1 MYITKFAL
9 KNIMRSK
16 GRNILIGII
25 VIIIAFAV
33 CISLCIRQAA
43 EEAKA
48 ETLEDINITA
58 QISPDREKA
67 MEGAMAGGMPG
78 EFDKDA
84 LSEMMGEALSL
95 KELKAYAEADS
106 VKSFYYTMTAY
117 MNGSDDFEA
126 YSTGDD
132 SGGSM
137 GFPGGMGGSFESG
150 DFAVTGFSSDEAMTE
165 FVDGTCEITDGAV
178 FEENTSKKVCIIPD
192 ELAEFNG
199 LEVGDKIA
207 VTTVDD
213 EEEQYKLK
221 IVGIYS
227 NSQAS
232 AQAMGRGG
240 FGGGMSDPANN
251 IYMSYAALEDMVSG
265 SDNIDG
271 TINGTYVLGTME
283 AYESFQEEVEELGL
297 SDEYVVSSTDLN
309 AYEMMTGSLDSLAKF
324 TGYFLIVVL
333 AVGAVIMIVLNIF
346 ATRERKYE
354 IGVLTAIGMKKKKV
368 ARLFLTEILIVTL
381 AGVVIGGGIG
391 AATSVPVADAMM
403 NIVNQQDAGRN
414 EGQSFGR
421 EFNAPPDM
429 SEGAMQG
436 NMPGGN
442 MSGGGNPAD
451 APGMF
456 GGFGGQGGVM
466 PEGMAD
472 FMTDITASVD
482 VTVLLEMMG
491 ICLLLALAAGMVSVV
506 AIMRYEPLQIL
517 ANRD

>member
-9 KNIMRSK
+9 KNIMRAK

-43 EEAKA
+43 EEAKT

-58 QISPDREKA
+58 QISPDREAA
-67 MEGAMAGGMPG
+67 MEDAMAGGVPG

-84 LSEMMGEALSL
+84 LSELMGEALSL
-95 KELKAYAEADS
+95 KELKTYAEADS

-117 MNGSDDFEA
+117 VNGTDDFEA

-132 SGGSM
+132 SSSM
-137 GFPGGMGGSFESG
+137 GFPGGMGDSFETG
-150 DFAVTGFSSDEAMTE
+150 DFTVTGFSSDESMTE
-165 FVDGTCEITDGAV
+165 FVDGTCEITEGKV
-178 FEENTSKKVCIIPD
+178 FEENTSEKVCIIPD
-192 ELAEFNG
+192 ELAEYNS
-199 LEVGDKIA
+199 LKVGDKIKVSA
-207 VTTVDD
+207 VDD
-213 EEEQYKLK
+213 EDEQYEFE
-221 IVGIYS
+221 IVGVYS

-251 IYMSYAALEDMVSG
+251 IYMSYAALENIVS
-265 SDNIDG
+265 SSENIES
-271 TINGTYVLGTME
+271 TINGTYVLGTMK
-283 AYESFQEEVEELGL
+283 AYEAFQEEVKELGL

-309 AYEMMTGSLDSLAKF
+309 AYEMMTGSLDGLAKF
-324 TGYFLIVVL
+324 TGYFLAVVL

-354 IGVLTAIGMKKKKV
+354 IGVLAAIGMKKRKV
-368 ARLFLTEILIVTL
+368 ARLFLTEILMVTL
-381 AGVVIGGGIG
+381 AGVIIGGGIG
-391 AATSVPVADAMM
+391 AVTSVPVADAMM
-403 NIVNQQDAGRN
+403 NIVSQQDTGRD

-429 SEGAMQG
+429 SGSDMF
-436 NMPGGN
+436 
-442 MSGGGNPAD
+442 SGGTPPNM
-451 APGMF
+451 PGMF
-456 GGFGGQGGVM
+456 GGQGGE
-466 PEGMAD
+466 PGMIGG
-472 FMTDITASVD
+472 FVTDITASVD
-482 VTVLLEMMG
+482 VAVLLQMMG

-506 AIMRYEPLQIL
+506 TIMRYEPLQIL
-517 ANRD
+517 SNRD

>member
-43 EEAKA
+43 EEAKT

-67 MEGAMAGGMPG
+67 MEDAMAGGMPG

-84 LSEMMGEALSL
+84 LSELMGEALSL
-95 KELKAYAEADS
+95 KELKTYAEADS

-117 MNGSDDFEA
+117 VNGSDDFEA

-132 SGGSM
+132 DSSSSM

-150 DFAVTGFSSDEAMTE
+150 DFTVTGFSSDESMTE
-165 FVDGTCEITDGAV
+165 FVDGTCEITEGAV

-207 VTTVDD
+207 VTAVDD

-232 AQAMGRGG
+232 AQAMGMGG

-251 IYMSYAALEDMVSG
+251 IYMSYEALEDIVSG
-265 SDNIDG
+265 SDNIDS

-283 AYESFQEEVEELGL
+283 AYESFQKEVEELGL
-297 SDEYVVSSTDLN
+297 SDEYVVSSTDVN

-354 IGVLTAIGMKKKKV
+354 IGVLAAIGMKKKKV

-381 AGVVIGGGIG
+381 AGVIIGGGIG

-403 NIVNQQDAGRN
+403 NIVSQQDMGGD

-429 SEGAMQG
+429 SGGGMPGG
-436 NMPGGN
+436 NMPGG
-442 MSGGGNPAD
+442 GNPSD
-451 APGMF
+451 MPGMF
-456 GGFGGQGGVM
+456 GGFGGQGSVV

>member
-43 EEAKA
+43 DEAKSEA
-48 ETLEDINITA
+48 LEDINITA
-58 QISPDREKA
+58 QISPDREAA
-67 MEGAMAGGMPG
+67 MEGAMSGGAPG
-78 EFDKDA
+78 EFDRDA

-95 KELKAYAEADS
+95 KELKTYAEADS

-117 MNGSDDFEA
+117 VNGTDDFEA

-132 SGGSM
+132 GGSM
-137 GFPGGMGGSFESG
+137 GFGGGMNGAFESG
-150 DFAVTGFSSDEAMTE
+150 DFTVTGFSSDEAMTE
-165 FVDGTCEITDGAV
+165 FVDGTCEIIDGAV
-178 FEENTSKKVCIIPD
+178 FEENTDKKVCIIPD
-192 ELAEFNG
+192 ELAEYND
-199 LEVGDKIA
+199 LEVGDKIT
-207 VTTVDD
+207 VSTVDD
-213 EEEQYKLK
+213 EDEQYKLK
-221 IVGIYS
+221 IAGIYS

-232 AQAMGRGG
+232 AQAMGKGG

-251 IYMSYAALEDMVSG
+251 IYMSYAALDDIVSG

-283 AYESFQEEVEELGL
+283 AYESFQEEVKELGL

-309 AYEMMTGSLDSLAKF
+309 AYEMMTQSLDGLVKF

-333 AVGAVIMIVLNIF
+333 GVGAVIMIVLNIF

-381 AGVVIGGGIG
+381 AGVIIGGSIG

-403 NIVNQQDAGRN
+403 NVVSQQGEDRD
-414 EGQSFGR
+414 EGQGFGR

-429 SEGAMQG
+429 SGGDMDGGGTPPA
-436 NMPGGN
+436 MPG
-442 MSGGGNPAD
+442 SAGGKDPS
-451 APGMF
+451 MI
-456 GGFGGQGGVM
+456 GGFV
-466 PEGMAD
+466 
-472 FMTDITASVD
+472 TDITASVD
-482 VTVLLEMMG
+482 ITVLLEMMG

-506 AIMRYEPLQIL
+506 TIMRYEPLQIL
-517 ANRD
+517 SNRD